1 LLLITIQTEWQR
13 RLPVMLALQSQL
25 EGPGMMLHIDAT
37 GKTNTY
43 NSPLFAFLYKVL

>member
-1 LLLITIQTEWQR
+1 LLPITIQAEWQR
-13 RLPVMLALQSQL
+13 RLMLALQLQ
-25 EGPGMMLHIDAT
+25 GPGMMLHIDAT